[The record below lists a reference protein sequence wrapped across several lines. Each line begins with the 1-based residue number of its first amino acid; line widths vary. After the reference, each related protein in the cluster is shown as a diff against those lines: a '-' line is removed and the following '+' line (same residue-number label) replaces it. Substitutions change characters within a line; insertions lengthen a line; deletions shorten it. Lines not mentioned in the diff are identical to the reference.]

1 MNTLQSRV
9 NEFMQEMG
17 WSYFSAEKIIAKID
31 EELGEMKAEVISGD
45 VEKLEMEMGDL
56 LFAIACFCNKNNISM
71 DEALS
76 KAIEKDKVRDKNRY

>member
-1 MNTLQSRV
+1 MNTLQTRV
-9 NEFMQEMG
+9 SDFMKEMG
-17 WSYFSAEKIIAKID
+17 WSYFSTEKIISKID

-76 KAIEKDKVRDKNRY
+76 KAIGKDKVRDKNRY